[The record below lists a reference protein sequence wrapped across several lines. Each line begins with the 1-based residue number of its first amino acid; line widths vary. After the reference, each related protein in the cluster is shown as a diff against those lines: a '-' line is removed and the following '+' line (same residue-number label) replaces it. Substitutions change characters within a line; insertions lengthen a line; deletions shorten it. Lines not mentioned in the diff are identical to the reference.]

1 MSKMLVVGL
10 TGSIGMGK
18 STVAEMFRQLNT
30 PVYDADAEVHKL
42 YAEGGAAVE
51 PIRAQFP
58 EAVVD
63 NKVDRARLSKL
74 VLGNE
79 VEIKKLEAITHPLLG
94 QGRADFFAAAEQQG
108 AKIVV
113 LDVPLIFE
121 TGGEKNFGKIVV
133 VSSPKNIQKDRVL
146 DRDDMTE
153 EKFEAILARQVPD
166 AEKRRQADYV
176 INTNCPKEAT
186 LEQVRALLEDL
197 KHA

>member
-18 STVAEMFRQLNT
+18 STAAEMFRTLKT

-51 PIRAQFP
+51 PIRAEFP
-58 EAVVD
+58 TAVER
-63 NKVDRARLSKL
+63 NKVIRARLSKL
-74 VLGNE
+74 VVGNE
-79 VEIKKLEAITHPLLG
+79 AEIKKLEAITHPLLG
-94 QGRADFFAAAEQQG
+94 QGRADFFAAAEKAG
-108 AKIVV
+108 AKLVV

-121 TGGEKNFGKIVV
+121 TGGEKRFDKIVV
-133 VSSPKNIQKDRVL
+133 VSAPKEVQRERVL
-146 DRDDMTE
+146 ARDDMTE
-153 EKFEAILARQVPD
+153 EKFEAILARQTPD

-186 LEQVRALLEDL
+186 LEQIRGLLEDL

>member
-1 MSKMLVVGL
+1 MLVVGL

-18 STVAEMFRQLNT
+18 STVAEMFRQLQVT
-30 PVYDADAEVHKL
+30 VHDIDADVHKL

-63 NKVDRARLSKL
+63 NKVDRARLSKM

-79 VEIKKLEAITHPLLG
+79 VEIRKLEAITHPLLG

-108 AKIVV
+108 ARIVV

-121 TGGEKNFGKIVV
+121 TGGEKNFDKIVV
-133 VSSPKNIQKDRVL
+133 VSAPEEVQRKRVL
-146 DRDDMTE
+146 AREGMTA

>member
-18 STVAEMFRQLNT
+18 STVAGMFRQLNT